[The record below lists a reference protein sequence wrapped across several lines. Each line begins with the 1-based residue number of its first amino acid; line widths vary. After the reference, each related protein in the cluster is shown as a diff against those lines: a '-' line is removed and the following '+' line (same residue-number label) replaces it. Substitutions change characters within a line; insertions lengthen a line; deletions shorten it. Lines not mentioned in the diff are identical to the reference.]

1 MPASDPAT
9 LSVAAARDAIKSGAL
24 SPVELVEAC
33 LARIRAL
40 DPTLQAWI
48 HVDEAGA
55 RTQAALREEEA
66 RAGKLRGALHGIPV
80 GIKDIFDVQGMPTT
94 AGAKAW
100 AHRVPVAGCAVRAD
114 APRPRGD
121 RPRQDA
127 HDPVRVSRS
136 RAHAQPVERRAHAG
150 RLVVGLGGRGR
161 RAHGAAGARLAD
173 GRLGAATRRLLRR
186 RRLQASARCDPD
198 RWRRAARVVARSRRD
213 LRALGGRPGAGAPCV
228 RHPRDGDGRQPAGP
242 PRAGAR
248 ADRAR

>member
-1 MPASDPAT
+1 MPASDPAA
-9 LSVAAARDAIKSGAL
+9 LSVVAARDAIKSGAL

-100 AHRVPVAGCAVRAD
+100 AHRVPSQD
-114 APRPRGD
+114 APSV
-121 RPRQDA
+121 QM
-127 HDPVRVSRS
+127 
-136 RAHAQPVERRAHAG
+136 
-150 RLVVGLGGRGR
+150 
-161 RAHGAAGARLAD
+161 
-173 GRLGAATRRLLRR
+173 
-186 RRLQASARCDPD
+186 
-198 RWRRAARVVARSRRD
+198 
-213 LRALGGRPGAGAPCV
+213 LRARGAMVIG
-228 RHPRDGDGRQPAGP
+228 
-242 PRAGAR
+242 
-248 ADRAR
+248 